1 MNVNQM
7 NIKKDMK
14 VIDIINEFTASGVLG
29 GGKVGKSCELL
40 ANMLSRKDMKVFM
53 SVAGPLVPGGLRNI
67 IANMI
72 KNKEI
77 DVLITSGANITHDL
91 LESFGGAHYK
101 EYGFDDE
108 KLNKAGMGRIGD
120 VYTKSEDFEVFEKE
134 IIILFEKIANS
145 LSNSNITSNKGYN
158 VDSNLDSNKYNDNN
172 NSNNDFNN
180 DSNKNNIISIKDLLY
195 EIGLLIEDENSIL
208 KLAAENNIP
217 IFAPGIID
225 SMFGLQL
232 WMFTQENDL
241 VLDAIADMHDL
252 SDIVFESEAVGAILL
267 GGGLPKHYTLA
278 SNLLKGGLDAAIQ
291 ITMDRSETG
300 SLSGAPLEEAKSWS
314 KAKCGSNLVSVVGD
328 VTIIFPLIYAGALDK
343 IKE

>member
-7 NIKKDMK
+7 NVKKNMCVLDL
-14 VIDIINEFTASGVLG
+14 VNEFSSSGVLG
-29 GGKVGKSCELL
+29 AGRVGRSCELL
-40 ANMLSRKDMKVFM
+40 AKMLSNDDMKIFM

-91 LESFGGAHYK
+91 LESFGGSHYRD
-101 EYGFDDE
+101 YGFDDE
-108 KLNKAGMGRIGD
+108 KLNEAGMGRIGD
-120 VYTKSEDFEVFEKE
+120 VYTKSEDFEVFEHE
-134 IIILFEKIANS
+134 ITDIFDKIANF
-145 LSNSNITSNKGYN
+145 LSDSNKSTSNKKFNGIS
-158 VDSNLDSNKYNDNN
+158 DE
-172 NSNNDFNN
+172 NSVE
-180 DSNKNNIISIKDLLY
+180 SSNIISIKDLLY
-195 EIGLLIEDENSIL
+195 KIGQLIEDDNSIL
-208 KLAAENNIP
+208 KLAAENDIP

-232 WMFTQENDL
+232 WMFTQENNL
-241 VLDAIADMHDL
+241 VLDAVADMNDL
-252 SDIVFESEAVGAILL
+252 SDIVFESKAVGAVLL

-278 SNLLKGGLDAAIQ
+278 SNLLKGGVDAAIQ

-314 KAKCGSNLVSVVGD
+314 KVKCGSNLVSVVGD
-328 VTIIFPLIYAGALDK
+328 VTIIFPLIYAAALDK
-343 IKE
+343 ISK